1 VTSWDKE
8 KNMPEKT
15 TGQGNTAKPL
25 ATTKL
30 AALFRRPFR
39 KLQERLYQD
48 SRRELLFVHIGKCG
62 GAALWDALLH
72 GALLGRQFL
81 IIKRI
86 HARPPPIRRR
96 TRYIFV
102 LRNPIARAAAAF
114 DWRYKLVV
122 EDRQQQE
129 RFAGERDVLLFYR
142 TFGNLAESLYKDGV
156 LSNETAEHYNTIHQL
171 KDGMSFYL
179 DDLLKHI
186 SSEQVHAVLCKE
198 TLDADM
204 GKLFNRAAVAGLSGP
219 APSAQL
225 EHLGLSDVAMNN
237 LRLFLANDFRLV
249 AELCDL
255 AGVASAK
262 RALLLA

>member
-1 VTSWDKE
+1 
-8 KNMPEKT
+8 MPEKRN
-15 TGQGNTAKPL
+15 GQGKMVKSL
-25 ATTKL
+25 AATKL
-30 AALFRRPFR
+30 AALVLRPLR

-62 GAALWDALLH
+62 GAVLWQALLD
-72 GALLGRQFL
+72 GALAGTQFR

-129 RFAGERDVLLFYR
+129 RFAGERDVLLVYS
-142 TFGNLAESLYKDGV
+142 TFGNLAESLYTEGV
-156 LSNETAEHYNTIHQL
+156 LSQKAARDFNTIHQL
-171 KDGMSFYL
+171 KEGMSFYL
-179 DDLLKHI
+179 DGLMKNI
-186 SSEQVHAVLCKE
+186 SSAQVHAVLCRE

-204 GKLFNRAAVAGLSGP
+204 AKLFNRAAVAGAPDP
-219 APSAQL
+219 ASSSVL
-225 EHLGLSDVAMNN
+225 EQFALSDLAIKN
-237 LRLFLANDFRLV
+237 LRQFLANDFRLV
-249 AELCDL
+249 AQLCDL
-255 AGVASAK
+255 AGVPSGK